1 MYLTKRRI
9 LLILSI
15 IALLV
20 GILGTF
26 YVEDPIIDKLLIS
39 LLIIVSLNLYKLLQ
53 PPT

>member
-1 MYLTKRRI
+1 MNLTKWRI
-9 LLILSI
+9 SLILSI

-26 YVEDPIIDKLLIS
+26 LVEDPIVDKLLIS